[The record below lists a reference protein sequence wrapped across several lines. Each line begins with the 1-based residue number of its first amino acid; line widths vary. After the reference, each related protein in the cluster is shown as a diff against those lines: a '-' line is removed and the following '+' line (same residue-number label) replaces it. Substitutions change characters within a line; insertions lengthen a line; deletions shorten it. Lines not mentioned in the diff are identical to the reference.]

1 MNSKQRVQAALKHQ
15 PTDRVPIFMWFHPS
29 TAERLTRLL
38 DIPPSA
44 LNEVM
49 SNDIRQA
56 WVNNN
61 YAMEGITHQK
71 DGESHTDYWGIR
83 WVRQFLFNQIANY
96 PLINANSDELLGYEF
111 PYNHIE
117 NLLQAMEPILAD
129 YRECFIGCDVS
140 PCAFEM
146 YWRLRGMENTLLD
159 MATDTEIAHQMLAR
173 CVDFSI
179 VLAEKAIQRFPLDWL
194 WTGDDVASQQAMMM
208 SPKTWRSLIKP
219 ELARIFAIG
228 KQHHLWVAYHCC
240 GALRPIIPDLIE
252 IGLDVL
258 NPVQGNCPGMEP
270 LELKREFGEKITFMG
285 GLDTQYLLPY
295 GTVDQVRQE
304 TERLIDGMTQGG
316 GGYILAAS
324 HTIPPE
330 TPDENIFALYAS
342 AGISRKEIF
351 DKAADVRARQK
362 KNF

>member
-1 MNSKQRVQAALKHQ
+1 MNSKQRVQAALKRQ

-29 TAERLTRLL
+29 TVERLTRLL
-38 DIPPSA
+38 DIPSSA
-44 LNEVM
+44 LSEVM
-49 SNDIRQA
+49 GNDVRQA

-61 YAMEGITHQK
+61 YAMEGITHKK
-71 DGESHTDYWGIR
+71 DGEGHTDYWGIH
-83 WVRQFLFNQIANY
+83 WVKQFFFNQIASY
-96 PLINANSDELLGYEF
+96 PLFNASSDELLGYEF
-111 PYNHIE
+111 PYSHIE
-117 NLLQAMEPILAD
+117 DLLQAMEPIMAD
-129 YRECFIGCDVS
+129 SREYFIGCDVS

-159 MATDTEIAHQMLAR
+159 MATDTGVARQMLAR

-179 VLAEKAIQRFPLDWL
+179 ALAEKAIQRFPLDWL

-219 ELARIFAIG
+219 ELARIFTVG

-258 NPVQGNCPGMEP
+258 NPVQGNCPGMDP
-270 LELKREFGEKITFMG
+270 LELKREFGQQITFMG
-285 GLDTQYLLPY
+285 GLDTQNLLLY

-304 TERLIDGMTQGG
+304 TERLIVGMTQGG

-330 TPDENIFALYAS
+330 TPDENIFAMYVS
-342 AGISRKEIF
+342 AGITREQIF
-351 DKAADVRARQK
+351 DKAAEVRAREK
-362 KNF
+362 IK